1 MGICRPVSSRGQVF
15 LVPVRVAATLPVGA
29 TFQRHFLDFA
39 AARKAAVSH
48 FGAGRGAVS
57 LDGLRGVSISARTP
71 AMTRSSLPR
80 GLSALILGAGLS
92 LSGAAFGHA
101 PTPGGAPMSH
111 AAPAASVSPED
122 DYGDDIQGNVPGA
135 SAIEG
140 RLMAPCCWV
149 QTIDIHDSPVAL
161 SMRHEI
167 RRRLRNGES
176 AEVIQASFVER
187 YGSKIMA
194 VQESSQLKNV
204 FIGLSV
210 VMGGAGIAAAMMIGR
225 WRKQSALRDASKP
238 KDAPEPKRDQ
248 WDEKLDAEL
257 KELDKE

>member
-1 MGICRPVSSRGQVF
+1 
-15 LVPVRVAATLPVGA
+15 
-29 TFQRHFLDFA
+29 
-39 AARKAAVSH
+39 
-48 FGAGRGAVS
+48 
-57 LDGLRGVSISARTP
+57 
-71 AMTRSSLPR
+71 MTRSPLPF
-80 GLSALILGAGLS
+80 GLPALTLGALLS
-92 LSGAAFGHA
+92 FSGAAFGHS
-101 PTPGGAPMSH
+101 PSPVG
-111 AAPAASVSPED
+111 SVSPED
-122 DYGDDIQGNVPGA
+122 DYGEDIQGSVPGA

-140 RLMAPCCWV
+140 RLMAPCCWT
-149 QTIDIHDSPVAL
+149 QTIDIHDSPVSL

-194 VQESSQLKNV
+194 VQDGSHLKNV

-225 WRKQSALRDASKP
+225 WRKQSAARDSRK
-238 KDAPEPKRDQ
+238 KDAPEPPRDQ

-257 KELDKE
+257 KQLE

>member
-1 MGICRPVSSRGQVF
+1 
-15 LVPVRVAATLPVGA
+15 
-29 TFQRHFLDFA
+29 
-39 AARKAAVSH
+39 
-48 FGAGRGAVS
+48 
-57 LDGLRGVSISARTP
+57 
-71 AMTRSSLPR
+71 MTRSPLSCGLP
-80 GLSALILGAGLS
+80 ALILGVGLS
-92 LSGAAFGHA
+92 FSGAAFGHA
-101 PTPGGAPMSH
+101 PAS
-111 AAPAASVSPED
+111 AAPAASIAPED
-122 DYGDDIQGNVPGA
+122 DYGEDIQGSVPGA

-140 RLMAPCCWV
+140 RLMAPCCWT
-149 QTIDIHDSPVAL
+149 QTIDIHDSPVSL

-194 VQESSQLKNV
+194 VQDGSHLKNV

-225 WRKQSALRDASKP
+225 WRKQSAP
-238 KDAPEPKRDQ
+238 KDAPRKDAAEPARDQ

-257 KELDKE
+257 KNLDKE